1 MTSTPHITILL
12 DQQPHE
18 VPAGCTLA
26 ALLDTLGPAPQAVS
40 TAVNGRFV
48 PRGQR
53 AAHVL
58 QPADAVLL
66 FQPITGG

>member
-1 MTSTPHITILL
+1 MTPPRLITIEL
-12 DQQPHE
+12 DRHPRE
-18 VPAGCTLA
+18 VPQGLTLA
-26 ALLDTLGPAPQAVS
+26 ALVDTLGHAPQAVA

-48 PRGQR
+48 PRAQR
-53 AAHVL
+53 GEHVL